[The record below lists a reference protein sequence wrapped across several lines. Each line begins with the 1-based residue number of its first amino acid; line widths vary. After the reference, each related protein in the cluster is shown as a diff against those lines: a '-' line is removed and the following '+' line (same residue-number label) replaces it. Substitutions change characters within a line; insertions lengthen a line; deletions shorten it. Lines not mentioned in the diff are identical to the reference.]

1 MENNFSEGILKRQEF
16 YIISKELFRKSI
28 HICSAFVPLILKKF
42 YVLTIC
48 LLIAAIV
55 IYTVCEILRTKG
67 INVPLISQIT
77 AIAARK
83 RDENHF
89 VLGPVTLA
97 FGILLACL
105 LYSWIPASIGIFA
118 LSFGDGLASL
128 FGKLFGK
135 IKIPFTQ
142 GKSVA
147 GSLTCFTAIFISSFL
162 LLYFSKANLHFL
174 TDYSSLSLILAA
186 VGMGIELLPL
196 RDFDNLLIPVLI
208 GAVANIFVI

>member
-1 MENNFSEGILKRQEF
+1 M
-16 YIISKELFRKSI
+16 
-28 HICSAFVPLILKKF
+28 P
-42 YVLTIC
+42 
-48 LLIAAIV
+48 
-55 IYTVCEILRTKG
+55 
-67 INVPLISQIT
+67 
-77 AIAARK
+77 
-83 RDENHF
+83 
-89 VLGPVTLA
+89 
-97 FGILLACL
+97 

-162 LLYFSKANLHFL
+162 LLYFSKANLQFL